1 MHILKENT
9 TPIFEI
15 VPRIKLIDD
24 VYNIVLKNEYTQ
36 EVQTIECASETL
48 PNENY
53 NLVLDSFPIGK
64 TNEKLSFELTN
75 ELNEVLC
82 IGQLMIVS
90 ESADVQNY
98 TTVSNTK
105 YYK

>member
-1 MHILKENT
+1 MHILRKDT

-15 VPRIKLIDD
+15 VPRKTLLD
-24 VYNIVLKNEYTQ
+24 VAYFLNLKSEYTT
-36 EVQTIECASETL
+36 EVQVINCTSTLL

-53 NLVLDSFPIGK
+53 NIELDSFPIGNI
-64 TNEKLSFELTN
+64 NEKFSFELTN

-90 ESADVQNY
+90 ELADVQNY
-98 TTVSNTK
+98 TKISNTK
-105 YYK
+105 YYN